1 LKQNLLTLFQQL
13 DFQLKSKLS
22 GLSFEWDAKNRCF
35 TKVINEETIGMVYAW
50 PSRKGARIEI
60 LPTVAFDNTRIRKEL
75 IKMQGAGFEP
85 NPRIA
90 HAHLAILADRFV
102 QSWSCQSQDE
112 IEVVINDFTK
122 VLVHA
127 GLPFLERWNSL
138 AKATELLKMAVEN
151 VEPRNVV
158 VNYAEVKLLAAR
170 AAMV

>member
-1 LKQNLLTLFQQL
+1 LKQNLPTLFQQFN
-13 DFQLKSKLS
+13 FQLNSKLS
-22 GLSFEWDAKNRCF
+22 GLLFEWDAKNRCF
-35 TKVINEETIGMVYAW
+35 TRIINEETIGMVYAW

-60 LPTVAFDNTRIRKEL
+60 LPAVAFDNTRIRKEL
-75 IKMQGAGFEP
+75 IKMQGVGFEP

-90 HAHLAILADRFV
+90 HAYLAILADRFV
-102 QSWSCQSQDE
+102 QSWSCQSHDE

-127 GLPFLERWNSL
+127 GIPFLERWNSL

-158 VNYAEVKLLAAR
+158 VSYAKVKLVAAY